1 MHVAVAQSENFFM
14 LFLRSKLAVVGFAM
28 ERYGN
33 GEAIEPLK
41 EDIFSNRINPARGR
55 RVAPSVAAA
64 SQHLTERRTSAAQN
78 SMTGLR

>member
-14 LFLRSKLAVVGFAM
+14 LFLRSKLTVVGIGM

-33 GEAIEPLK
+33 GEAIYPLK

-55 RVAPSVAAA
+55 RAAPSRAAA
-64 SQHLTERRTSAAQN
+64 SQRLTERR
-78 SMTGLR
+78 LRPRRTP